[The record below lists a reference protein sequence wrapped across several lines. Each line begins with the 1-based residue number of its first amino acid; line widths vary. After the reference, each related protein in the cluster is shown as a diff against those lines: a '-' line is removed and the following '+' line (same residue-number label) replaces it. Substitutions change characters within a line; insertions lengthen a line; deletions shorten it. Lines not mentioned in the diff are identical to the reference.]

1 MSIRCLLLLQIWVIL
16 LSRNSLGY
24 LSAERLLLGNLRFLG
39 KGTIQSFIGTT
50 DSGDPKSIGV
60 LLSETIL
67 LDLPTSNQKIDL
79 DLPKNLTLS
88 PYNHISLIWY
98 PRQST
103 FEIRFMMT
111 AKTRCREPF
120 CQNSLENSLEN
131 SLNDPEKIQLESSSS
146 HLIGFSYT
154 MHTGRLSSLN
164 PWTRRELLQHDSQ
177 QSEEIN
183 LPLEIKI
190 TGFYPKS
197 YSITYDRDLKKYRIA
212 LEDLEYLKIP

>member
-1 MSIRCLLLLQIWVIL
+1 MSIRCLLLLQIWVML
-16 LSRNSLGY
+16 LSKNSPGSV
-24 LSAERLLLGNLRFLG
+24 SAERLLLGNLGFLG
-39 KGTIQSFIGTT
+39 KGTIQSFIGTN
-50 DSGDPKSIGV
+50 DSGDPKSVGV
-60 LLSETIL
+60 LFSETTL
-67 LDLPTSNQKIDL
+67 LGLPNSNQKIDL

-111 AKTRCREPF
+111 PKSRCNEPF
-120 CQNSLENSLEN
+120 CQN
-131 SLNDPEKIQLESSSS
+131 SLNDPEKIHLEASSP

-154 MHTGRLSSLN
+154 MHTGRISSLN
-164 PWTRRELLQHDSQ
+164 PWIRRELLQHSSQ

-183 LPLEIKI
+183 PPLENKT

-212 LEDLEYLKIP
+212 LDDLEYIKSF